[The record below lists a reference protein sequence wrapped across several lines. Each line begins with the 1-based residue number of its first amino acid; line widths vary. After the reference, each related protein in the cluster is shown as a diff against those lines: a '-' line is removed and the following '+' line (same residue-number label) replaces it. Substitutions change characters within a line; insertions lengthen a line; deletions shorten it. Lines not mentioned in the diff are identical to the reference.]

1 MYIPVAPNKALL
13 YEILE
18 GNNNAKDIKKVL
30 NRTKA
35 VYAGFFIESNEFRI
49 CSSGGYPF
57 SLTNMLF
64 PKSKG
69 WKPGKTAKGIRY
81 YQSGYMDIS
90 IPSGNT
96 ACVVL
101 GSTARQDMND
111 FLAKLDNPQPVSLS
125 SRFEALMNASD
136 AAPKKNIGVFI
147 TNSQYFLAKVTGIAN
162 LDLPLGAIEM
172 HVIKKEKT
180 NDYTYSLSVEAD
192 NNRAAFAVRF
202 LLAKVLNGKIGGTGN
217 SITVEDGTIPS
228 EKLAA
233 LIKTLYLH

>member
-1 MYIPVAPNKALL
+1 
-13 YEILE
+13 
-18 GNNNAKDIKKVL
+18 
-30 NRTKA
+30 
-35 VYAGFFIESNEFRI
+35 
-49 CSSGGYPF
+49 
-57 SLTNMLF
+57 
-64 PKSKG
+64 
-69 WKPGKTAKGIRY
+69 
-81 YQSGYMDIS
+81 
-90 IPSGNT
+90 
-96 ACVVL
+96 
-101 GSTARQDMND
+101 
-111 FLAKLDNPQPVSLS
+111 
-125 SRFEALMNASD
+125 MNASD